1 MTYKI
6 AINEEQRKVIELA
19 LRQLNQADV
28 KPPMNIDAK
37 HLLSLFTTLPDDEFD
52 NPKTLHG
59 FCY

>member
-1 MTYKI
+1 MAYKI

-19 LRQLNQADV
+19 LRQLTQGDLKAPMDV
-28 KPPMNIDAK
+28 DARY
-37 HLLSLFTTLPDDEFD
+37 LLSMFTTLPDDEFD